1 MSEKKPKN
9 APLNQAKKA
18 KQDEFYTQ
26 RSDIEKE
33 LAHYKP
39 HFNGKTVLC
48 NCDDLF
54 ESEFFRYF
62 AINFNHLGLK
72 KLIATSYAGS
82 RKPYKAI
89 VTKLYDITGDG
100 VEDMLDIEG
109 LFRQNE
115 NVLELLN
122 GDNVY
127 GAGDFRSRECIEFL
141 KEADI
146 VCTNP
151 PFSLWREYISLLME
165 YKKQFLIIGN
175 VNSATCKEIF
185 PMIEQNKMWLGCSI
199 HSGDREFRVPEK
211 YPLQAAGFRVDE
223 NGTKYIRVKG
233 VRWFTNL
240 DYKQRHD
247 NLILY
252 KRYTPEEYPK
262 YDNYNA
268 IEVSKT
274 AEIPC
279 DYDGVIGVPITFLD
293 KYNPDQFEILGITD
307 RQNTSGLRHKKYTEQ
322 DDRNF
327 NDLNARSVLKI
338 GNKYKAMYARILI
351 RNRHPE
357 EPIEFVRSRGVYQ
370 K

>member
-1 MSEKKPKN
+1 MSDKKQKN
-9 APLNQAKKA
+9 AQQNQAKKA

-33 LAHYKP
+33 LAHYKT

-48 NCDDLF
+48 NCDDPF

-82 RKPYKAI
+82 PIQRTLFNKDFKFVDGSRKPYKAI
-89 VTKLYDITGDG
+89 VTKLYDFTGDG
-100 VEDMLDIEG
+100 VENMLDIEE
-109 LFRQNE
+109 LFRQDE

-127 GAGDFRSRECIEFL
+127 GAGDFRSVECIELL

-165 YKKQFLIIGN
+165 YKNQFLIIGN
-175 VNSATCKEIF
+175 INSVTCKKIF

-199 HSGDREFRVPEK
+199 HSGDREFRVPGK

-279 DYDGVIGVPITFLD
+279 DYDGVMGVPITFLD
-293 KYNPDQFEILGITD
+293 KYNPDQFEIIGID
-307 RQNTSGLRHKKYTEQ
+307 RYVADNPKPGKR
-322 DDRNF
+322 F
-327 NDLNARSVLKI
+327 DLNGKEV
-338 GNKYKAMYARILI
+338 YARILI

-357 EPIEFVRSRGVYQ
+357 EP
-370 K
+370 KK

>member
-9 APLNQAKKA
+9 SQQNQAKKA

-26 RSDIEKE
+26 RGDIEKE
-33 LAHYKP
+33 LEHYKP
-39 HFNGKTVLC
+39 HFKGKTVLC
-48 NCDDLF
+48 NCDDPF

-62 AINFNHLGLK
+62 ALNFNRLCLK
-72 KLIATSYAGS
+72 KLIATCYAGS
-82 RKPYKAI
+82 PIQRTLRKPYKAI
-89 VTKLYDITGDG
+89 VTKLYSITGDR
-100 VEDMLDIEG
+100 VEDILDMEE
-109 LFRQNE
+109 LFRQDE

-122 GDNVY
+122 GDSVY
-127 GAGDFRSRECIEFL
+127 GAGDFRSKECIELL

-175 VNSATCKEIF
+175 VNSATCKNVF
-185 PMIEQNKMWLGCSI
+185 PLIEQNKMWLGCSI
-199 HSGDREFRVPEK
+199 HSGDREFRVPDY

-240 DYKQRHD
+240 DYEQRHD

-262 YDNYNA
+262 YDNYDA

-279 DYDGVIGVPITFLD
+279 DYDGVMGVPITFLD
-293 KYNPDQFEILGITD
+293 KYNPDQFEILGID
-307 RQNTSGLRHKKYTEQ
+307 RYVADNPKPGKR
-322 DDRNF
+322 F
-327 NDLNARSVLKI
+327 NLNGKEV
-338 GNKYKAMYARILI
+338 YARILI

-357 EPIEFVRSRGVYQ
+357 EQR